1 MSPPPTATGRLD
13 ELLPPLLLGAALLAL
28 WHLLVVASGT
38 VIMPSPLRV
47 AAALGELADRG
58 LLGPY
63 IIDSLGRVA
72 AGYLLAVL
80 LGTPIG
86 LLMGTRRQ
94 LAGALNPVVQFLRP
108 ISPLAW
114 MPVAVVLLG
123 VGNAPAV
130 LLIFLASLFP
140 IIVASMNAVM
150 NVREVHLRVGRNF
163 GLNRRQTLV
172 RIVLPSAI
180 PQLLVGLR
188 LTLGVAWLV
197 VVAAEMLA
205 VNSGLGYLVIDSRN
219 AGQRYD
225 LVVAAMVTIGIIG
238 FLLDVGVR
246 RLERVSWLRWSK
258 ST

>member
-1 MSPPPTATGRLD
+1 MSAPPTSAGRLE
-13 ELLPPLLLGAALLAL
+13 ELLPPVLFGAALLLA
-28 WHLLVVASGT
+28 WQLLVTASGT
-38 VIMPSPLRV
+38 VIMPSPSRV
-47 AAALGELADRG
+47 VAALGELADRG

-63 IIDSLGRVA
+63 IAASLGRVA

-86 LLMGTRRQ
+86 LLMGTRRG
-94 LAGALNPVVQFLRP
+94 LASALNPVVQFLRP

-123 VGNAPAV
+123 VGNAPAI

-163 GLNRRQTLV
+163 GMSGGQILV
-172 RIVLPSAI
+172 RIVLPSAL

-258 ST
+258 SS